1 MIVFLSPFKYLRLRN
16 ERGTRLFFRDFGA
29 IFLLAAVFSAPFIFF
44 EQVNFSR
51 AAGFVDKMGS
61 LASVLAGFYIAAL
74 VAVGSFSASI
84 GDLDKEI
91 TNGKIYL
98 TPNDDTSLTR
108 REYICAIFG
117 FLSFLAL
124 LLAVLSAFILI
135 ISPPISTAISGATIN
150 LRGDEI
156 DIFSILRVA
165 SIIGY
170 SAIVSAMIVTTFYGL
185 YYLTDRIYEKSGEIL
200 PKDDGE

>member
-1 MIVFLSPFKYLRLRN
+1 MIVLLSPFKYLRLRS
-16 ERGTRLFFRDFGA
+16 ERGTRLFFRDFWA
-29 IFLLAAVFSAPFIFF
+29 IFFLAGVFSAPFILFD
-44 EQVNFSR
+44 QVNFSR

-98 TPNDDTSLTR
+98 TADEDTSLTR
-108 REYICAIFG
+108 HEYICAIFG

-124 LLAVLSAFILI
+124 FLAVLSAFIVI
-135 ISPPISTAISGATIN
+135 ISPPISSAISDISFN
-150 LRGDEI
+150 LKDMEI
-156 DIFSILRVA
+156 EIIQFLRVV
-165 SIIGY
+165 SIVGY
-170 SAIVSAMIVTTFYGL
+170 SVIVSAMIVTTFYGL

-200 PKDDGE
+200 PEDNSE